1 MKKPKLIGA
10 ILYSV
15 QLALSAV
22 LVFYIFKLNV
32 LPDSVVFGC
41 VLVLTL
47 FAAAGAFLLFL
58 KGTAKKIIC
67 ACISLILSI
76 LLLIPIRVFRKT
88 DSTLNNLQGET
99 NTYHSNYEVVVR
111 QDDEAEILSDLIGY
125 KIGLDTAYNLS
136 LIHI

>member
-41 VLVLTL
+41 VLVLSSCL
-47 FAAAGAFLLFL
+47 PAPGAFLLFL

-88 DSTLNNLQGET
+88 DSTLTTFRGKRT
-99 NTYHSNYEVVVR
+99 R
-111 QDDEAEILSDLIGY
+111 LIE
-125 KIGLDTAYNLS
+125 L
-136 LIHI
+136 

>member
-58 KGTAKKIIC
+58 KGTAKK
-67 ACISLILSI
+67 LSVH
-76 LLLIPIRVFRKT
+76 VFR
-88 DSTLNNLQGET
+88 
-99 NTYHSNYEVVVR
+99 
-111 QDDEAEILSDLIGY
+111 
-125 KIGLDTAYNLS
+125 
-136 LIHI
+136 